1 MLQEKF
7 TWKSL
12 ATNRT
17 SPWAPL
23 WAQIPHT
30 FTPRGTRTSISGLL
44 RRPALLWLQTSQSS
58 RLFSSLPSWF
68 KKSGVHGHWGLWF
81 ESLKYRSSW
90 VSKKRLH
97 YYGKSAWFYWAKSS
111 LESGSE
117 DALWRHRISVQTA
130 GLESS
135 SNWANFVGLI
145 WALSLILDDVKS
157 WLARIGV

>member
-1 MLQEKF
+1 MINHCDTGTEFIWFGVYLIFYPYFHRQVRAPQLPRQEQWRLWCQGLQ
-7 TWKSL
+7 
-12 ATNRT
+12 
-17 SPWAPL
+17 
-23 WAQIPHT
+23 
-30 FTPRGTRTSISGLL
+30 
-44 RRPALLWLQTSQSS
+44 RRADS
-58 RLFSSLPSWF
+58 RVRLKRLSWF

-90 VSKKRLH
+90 VSKNACFFMVKVLGFTEQNRQL
-97 YYGKSAWFYWAKSS
+97 K
-111 LESGSE
+111 SGSE

-157 WLARIGV
+157 WLGRIGV